1 MTRATTSLASSL
13 LLLLL
18 IHSSAIGQTVDPAE
32 FEKVLFPVVIHWLS
46 PVEGAH
52 GSSWMSDVRVVNA
65 HPTEPVWLSG
75 AYGCFM
81 CRTRIPVPPGITFTI
96 MPNSGGP
103 IPGPGSFLHVE
114 RGKVDHLAFGLRIRD
129 LNGEERSWGAEVP
142 VIREREF
149 RSDRVNLMNVPLAP
163 LYRVHLRVYSLEPIE
178 GAEVLVRVYAQPES
192 EGVIMGGNNLE
203 PDEVLGETT
212 LTLMTANPSIYADL
226 RPGFAEL
233 TDLPTGGYSG
243 SSVRVELVPMDP
255 DLRIWGFISV
265 TNNETNDFTVVSP
278 H

>member
-1 MTRATTSLASSL
+1 MTRATNSLGSSL

-32 FEKVLFPVVIHWLS
+32 FEKVLFPVVVHWLS

-52 GSSWMSDVRVVNA
+52 GSSWMSEVRVVNA
-65 HPTEPVWLSG
+65 HPTEPVWLG
-75 AYGCFM
+75 GRYVCFM
-81 CRTRIPVPPGITFTI
+81 CRTRIPVPPGITFTL
-96 MPNSGGP
+96 MPINGAVP
-103 IPGPGSFLHVE
+103 AFLHVE
-114 RGKVDHLAFGLRIRD
+114 RGKVDHLAFGLRVRD

-142 VIREREF
+142 VVREREF

-178 GAEVLVRVYAQPES
+178 GAKVLVRVYAQPES
-192 EGVIMGGNNLE
+192 GGVGMGGITLE
-203 PDEVLGETT
+203 PDEVISETT
-212 LTLMTANPSIYADL
+212 LALITAPFHPDL
-226 RPGFAEL
+226 WPGFAEL
-233 TDLPTGGYSG
+233 TDLPTGGYSRA
-243 SSVRVELVPMDP
+243 SVRIELVPMESN
-255 DLRIWGFISV
+255 LRIWGFISV